1 MTPATARVTRL
12 GPRGWPGRIADSF
25 RRSLQFRTVVV
36 TVALAIIAVAGTSI
50 YMGASISSDMY
61 RSRVNDALVDARRA
75 TASAQSLFD
84 SSSAEERAE
93 LQNLMST
100 ARTQIA
106 QTASTTLIAGY
117 RAPGQDSNLLIPQD
131 FESPA
136 LQGGV
141 VTDDLRSQVQQNPS
155 DQWWQAVA
163 LPAEDREVPGVV
175 VGSMITLTDGSRF
188 ELYIGYELSDTERTL
203 QFMQRTLL
211 FGGGALL
218 LLVAAVAWVVA
229 RLVAR
234 PVQVVAESSE
244 RLTSGELETRIPVT
258 GEDEIATL
266 ASSFNRMA
274 DSLQA
279 QIAELEQLSMVQQRF
294 VSDVSHELR
303 TPLTTIR
310 LAGDV
315 LYDQR
320 LDFPAGT
327 ARAVELLNTQTR
339 RFEQLLSDLLEISR
353 YDARSVE
360 LDREPVNLVQL
371 AEDSMES
378 MAPLAATAGCSLI
391 LRAPGGHTELP
402 LDARR
407 IRRIVRNLLGN
418 AIEHGDG
425 RSIVVS
431 IDSNTDAVALGVRD
445 YGQGIAP
452 ENLSR
457 VFDRFWRADPARKR
471 TIGGTG
477 LGLAIS
483 LGDAQ
488 LHGGDLRVWSRPGMG
503 TSFLLILPREGGSIE
518 RSPLPLE
525 PDDAGS
531 PDAVVATEAG
541 DVVVVQP
548 GEAEAAVD
556 DEQMDA
562 PVRAAEVRHAG
573 EPVDGESARD
583 DDVPD
588 DAVPADDTD
597 SREGRR

>member
-1 MTPATARVTRL
+1 MTSSAPRRARVGWRS
-12 GPRGWPGRIADSF
+12 WPGRLADTF

-36 TVALAIIAVAGTSI
+36 TVALAVIAVAGTSM

-75 TASAQSLFD
+75 TATAQGLFD
-84 SSSAEERAE
+84 SSSAEERSE
-93 LQNLMST
+93 LQNLMSA

-117 RAPGQDSNLLIPQD
+117 RAPNQDSNLLIPQD

-141 VTDDLRSQVQQNPS
+141 ITDDLRSQLEANPNE
-155 DQWWQAVA
+155 QWWQAVA
-163 LPAEDREVPGVV
+163 LPGDDVARPGVV
-175 VGSMITLTDGSRF
+175 VGSMLTLTDGSRF
-188 ELYIGYELSDTERTL
+188 ELYIAYDLSDTERTL
-203 QFMQRTLL
+203 QFMQRTLVV
-211 FGGGALL
+211 GGVALL
-218 LLVAAVAWVVA
+218 ILVAAVAWVVA

-244 RLTSGELETRIPVT
+244 RLANGELETRIPVT

-266 ASSFNRMA
+266 AASFNRMA

-320 LDFPAGT
+320 FDFPPAT
-327 ARAVELLNTQTR
+327 ARAVELLSTQTK

-378 MAPLAATAGCSLI
+378 MATLAASAGCTLI

-425 RSIVVS
+425 RSVVVS
-431 IDSNTDAVALGVRD
+431 VDSNADAVALSVRD

-488 LHGGDLRVWSRPGMG
+488 LHGGD
-503 TSFLLILPREGGSIE
+503 
-518 RSPLPLE
+518 
-525 PDDAGS
+525 
-531 PDAVVATEAG
+531 
-541 DVVVVQP
+541 
-548 GEAEAAVD
+548 
-556 DEQMDA
+556 
-562 PVRAAEVRHAG
+562 
-573 EPVDGESARD
+573 
-583 DDVPD
+583 
-588 DAVPADDTD
+588 
-597 SREGRR
+597 